1 MFYFPVDFMG
11 GMGYHMFKGF
21 ERVFYYQ
28 GGAKLEYKEKII
40 EMIENIEDIR
50 FLRQIYTIIIKY
62 IKKKAG
68 S

>member
-1 MFYFPVDFMG
+1 MG
-11 GMGYHMFKGF
+11 VMGYHIVRDF
-21 ERVFYYQ
+21 EQVFLLM
-28 GGAKLEYKEKII
+28 GGAELEYKEKII

-50 FLRQIYTIIIKY
+50 FLRQIYTIVIRH

>member
-1 MFYFPVDFMG
+1 
-11 GMGYHMFKGF
+11 MFKGF

>member
-1 MFYFPVDFMG
+1 M
-11 GMGYHMFKGF
+11 
-21 ERVFYYQ
+21 
-28 GGAKLEYKEKII
+28 EYKEKIV